1 MQAANFY
8 TVDIEKH
15 SMGVGLRCW
24 PTNQDYNNG
33 KDCSAS
39 VATHANEAAGAGDL
53 EVHCSADSLHQG
65 SAPAG
70 TAAAAAGSES
80 PQDEPCQAS
89 APQVEPCNAWRS
101 QHMQSPFTGC
111 SLLSVYGV
119 VRAGG
124 RAEGLCLY
132 QALKGGHKRHSRQ
145 ALCGRLG
152 AAAVLAGALS
162 VMALLCAAG
171 EEGEDS

>member
-70 TAAAAAGSES
+70 MAALQPLAARAPRMS
-80 PQDEPCQAS
+80 PARHP
-89 APQVEPCNAWRS
+89 PRRW
-101 QHMQSPFTGC
+101 SPATPGAANTC
-111 SLLSVYGV
+111 SLHSQ
-119 VRAGG
+119 A
-124 RAEGLCLY
+124 APCCLY
-132 QALKGGHKRHSRQ
+132 MVS
-145 ALCGRLG
+145 
-152 AAAVLAGALS
+152 
-162 VMALLCAAG
+162 
-171 EEGEDS
+171 

>member
-39 VATHANEAAGAGDL
+39 VATHANEAGGAGDA

-70 TAAAAAGSES
+70 LAAAAADSES

-89 APQVEPCNAWRS
+89 APQVQP
-101 QHMQSPFTGC
+101 
-111 SLLSVYGV
+111 
-119 VRAGG
+119 
-124 RAEGLCLY
+124 
-132 QALKGGHKRHSRQ
+132 
-145 ALCGRLG
+145 
-152 AAAVLAGALS
+152 
-162 VMALLCAAG
+162 
-171 EEGEDS
+171 

>member
-39 VATHANEAAGAGDL
+39 VATHANEAAGAGDA

-70 TAAAAAGSES
+70 MAAAAADSES

-89 APQVEPCNAWRS
+89 APQVQPWNAWRS
-101 QHMQSPFTGC
+101 RHMESSSTGC
-111 SLLSVYGV
+111 ALLSAHGV
-119 VRAGG
+119 QKQE
-124 RAEGLCLY
+124 AE
-132 QALKGGHKRHSRQ
+132 QS
-145 ALCGRLG
+145 
-152 AAAVLAGALS
+152 
-162 VMALLCAAG
+162 
-171 EEGEDS
+171 DSAINRC